1 MPSVV
6 TATPCSHVPFGNTH
20 PLMAGK
26 RFCQITIPF
35 FGHQGISQ
43 LQLLRFLE
51 ILRLN
56 QTEIKKEKK
65 FIGKKFIRKEK
76 VTKYKRAIFVL
87 IIIIA
92 QELLQSNEDRLLL
105 I

>member
-1 MPSVV
+1 
-6 TATPCSHVPFGNTH
+6 
-20 PLMAGK
+20 MARK

-51 ILRLN
+51 ILQLN
-56 QTEIKKEKK
+56 QTVIKKEKK

-87 IIIIA
+87 IIIIV
-92 QELLQSNEDRLLL
+92 QDIVNNVN
-105 I
+105 